1 MDREGID
8 SLLEMHLHG
17 ELPPALRRKAEKLLA
32 TPEGKRRLDE
42 IRESDRRI
50 LEELPPARM
59 AESIRRKLSS
69 RSASPASGAV
79 RRTAWLGWGAGAS
92 LAALGI
98 ALFAIVERRPE
109 GPAVSLA
116 DSALTLPVLPEDRST
131 PASAAVDR
139 AAKAVLGTEAA
150 APGMPAARDEIAMT
164 NPVDDGIR
172 TKGGELRRLRLHL
185 RKTDGG
191 GAQVLRDGDTVP
203 KAALLQ
209 VSLAAGPLTWTAVV
223 SVDGAGQATLH
234 LPESGDSAAALADE
248 TAAPHSFQ
256 LDDAPGFERF
266 FLITS
271 SHRFSLDEALAL
283 ARRSGGADPTR
294 KGWNIESLKVAK
306 P

>member
-1 MDREGID
+1 MDREEID

-17 ELPPALRRKAEKLLA
+17 ELPPSLRRKAEKILA
-32 TPEGKRRLDE
+32 TPEGKRRLEE
-42 IRESDRRI
+42 ILASDRKI

-59 AESIRRKLSS
+59 AESIRRKLSN
-69 RSASPASGAV
+69 RSASPARRTV

-98 ALFAIVERRPE
+98 ALFALVEPRSDD
-109 GPAVSLA
+109 PAVSLA
-116 DSALTLPVLPEDRST
+116 DSARTTPTTSETRPT
-131 PASAAVDR
+131 PALAAVDR
-139 AAKAVLGTEAA
+139 AAKAVLGTDAA
-150 APGMPAARDEIAMT
+150 ASGKPVVDETVAMT

-185 RKTDGG
+185 RKTEGG

-223 SVDGAGQATLH
+223 SVDGMGQATLH

-248 TAAPHSFQ
+248 IAAPHSFQ

-283 ARRSGGADPTR
+283 ARRSGGADPAR